1 MKSKEE
7 EREIF
12 YQFSMLLYDCYSK
25 LWDLCD
31 ELPRVIDI
39 DDNSPRKKELQEIR
53 DELYEFHLDSMNYV
67 NGELM

>member
-12 YQFSMLLYDCYSK
+12 YQFSMLMYECYSK
-25 LWDLCD
+25 MWDLCCD
-31 ELPRVIDI
+31 LPKVLDI
-39 DDNSPRKKELQEIR
+39 DGNSPRKKEMNDIR
-53 DELYEFHLDSMNYV
+53 DELYQYHLDSMGYV